1 MPAFIGVFYSVA
13 LHHLNSANYTE
24 STVLVMALVL
34 SNRILLLDLRHL
46 EGENTANDM
55 PSAARAEIQFGL
67 AL

>member
-24 STVLVMALVL
+24 STVLVMALVF
-34 SNRILLLDLRHL
+34 SNRILLSDLRHL
-46 EGENTANDM
+46 EGESTTDVIA
-55 PSAARAEIQFGL
+55 SAVRAEIQFGL